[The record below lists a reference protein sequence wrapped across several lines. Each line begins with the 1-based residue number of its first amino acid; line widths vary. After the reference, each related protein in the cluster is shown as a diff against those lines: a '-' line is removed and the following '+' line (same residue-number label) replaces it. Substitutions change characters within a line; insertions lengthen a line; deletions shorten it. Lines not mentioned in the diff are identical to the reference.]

1 MSHGSVRP
9 CPRARA
15 HTIVA
20 LAAVLVAGA
29 WPPARPGFAG
39 EPLHPLEAADTSSPR
54 ATLRTFLDGC
64 NEVYGLVS
72 RGEGRYRTSKKAA
85 PAARRVMRC
94 LDLSQVALGLQK
106 YSGGEAAVCLKE
118 VFDRIELPPWSE
130 IPGPAQLETEDGE
143 LKRWTVPHTE
153 ITIARVEEGPR
164 KGQYLFSPETVDRAV
179 EFYERVADLDYQ
191 QRPDVSPGF
200 RDWYLSEPGW
210 MIPTTW
216 IHALPPWTR
225 AQFFAVT
232 VWQWVGLVLTLALG
246 LVAMWL
252 VYRLGRQRAEAFR
265 RHNVLRYW
273 LTLAFPVA
281 AMLVPQVV
289 EYFAGSQLAIRG
301 PVMAGLKIGL
311 DIVFLVAAT
320 VVVFGAASRIAE
332 AIIASPRIH
341 PKGIDAQL
349 IRLGSRVCA
358 IVGGFALFLQG
369 GQQLGVPITTLL
381 AGAGVSGLAVALAA
395 QDTLKNFFGS
405 LMIVLDRPFRVGER
419 IVVKNYDGVVEEIG
433 LRSTKI
439 RLLTGHQATIPND
452 EMARIDV
459 ENIGRRPHIRRIQ
472 DIALPYDTPPEKV
485 QEALQIVRRAL
496 ENHEGMVP
504 DFPPRVFFTDFR
516 RDCLNLRVIYWF
528 HPPAYWDFLAHSEK
542 LNTRIMQEFA
552 AAGIRFALP
561 STTTRMTDADG
572 GPLKLGFV
580 SDARPAGPT

>member
-1 MSHGSVRP
+1 MSHEPVSPR
-9 CPRARA
+9 PRAGVR
-15 HTIVA
+15 TIVT
-20 LAAVLVAGA
+20 LAATLVAGA
-29 WPPARPGFAG
+29 CPPTGPALAD
-39 EPLHPLEAADTSSPR
+39 EPSHPLEAADTSSPR

-64 NEVYGLVS
+64 NEVYSLVT
-72 RGEGRYRTSKKAA
+72 RGKGRYRAATKAA

-94 LDLSQVALGLQK
+94 LDLSQVPPGLQK
-106 YSGGEAAVCLKE
+106 YTGGEAAVCLKE
-118 VFDRIELPPWSE
+118 VLDRIDLPLDKA
-130 IPGPAQLETEDGE
+130 PGPAQLEAEDGE

-153 ITIARVEEGPR
+153 ITIARVEEGPH
-164 KGQYLFSPETVDRAV
+164 KGQFFFSPETVERAV
-179 EFYERVADLDYQ
+179 EFYERVEDLDYQ
-191 QRPDVSPGF
+191 ERPDVSPGF
-200 RDWYLSEPGW
+200 YDWYLSEPGW
-210 MIPTTW
+210 MIPTAW
-216 IHALPPWTR
+216 IHALPQWTR
-225 AQFFAVT
+225 ERYLAVT
-232 VWQWVGLVLTLALG
+232 VWQWIGLVLTLSLG
-246 LVAMWL
+246 LAAMWL

-265 RHNVLRYW
+265 RQNLLRYW

-289 EYFAGSQLAIRG
+289 EYFVAHQLAIRG

-311 DIVFLVAAT
+311 DLVFLVAAT

-332 AIIASPRIH
+332 AIIASPRIQ

-349 IRLGSRVCA
+349 IRLGFRVCA
-358 IVGGFALFLQG
+358 IVGAFALFLEG
-369 GQQLGVPITTLL
+369 GRQLGVPITTLL

-472 DIALPYDTPPEKV
+472 DVALPYDTPPEKV
-485 QEALQIVRRAL
+485 QQALEIARRAL
-496 ENHEGMVP
+496 ENHEGMEP

-516 RDCLNLRVIYWF
+516 RDCLNLRIIYWF

-572 GPLKLGFV
+572 APLKLGFV